1 MLGLTAA
8 KNGIAISARNVGFAA
23 VRRMV
28 SVRPFALMPL
38 TDARLPLVA
47 GVGAHDVVHERDR
60 RRGLL
65 GSAAR
70 SKARLK
76 AAAVTA
82 EPSLNR
88 SPLLSVKVYVLPSLE
103 TRGNPTAASGTSR
116 EPSGAGLSG

>member
-1 MLGLTAA
+1 MNA
-8 KNGIAISARNVGFAA
+8 IAGEACV
-23 VRRMV
+23 
-28 SVRPFALMPL
+28 
-38 TDARLPLVA
+38 
-47 GVGAHDVVHERDR
+47 
-60 RRGLL
+60 

-103 TRGNPTAASGTSR
+103 TRGNPTAASGTRR